1 MLEHLRDKHGLR
13 TNEAEE
19 DRKRSEHGLPLGK
32 KRNRMAPETAEARM
46 CSRYWL
52 EFAELTD
59 DDWTE
64 AKQKE
69 RALLARLEE
78 QDARWLAQSES
89 AAGDGIG
96 EDGDEIGDEY
106 GDGDEHRDSDRSG
119 EGSGEGDGFSGRGG
133 SGRGSRGVGSGG
145 GMGGPGLYQGLWRR
159 EFFAVVTFW
168 RRMSSSSL
176 LRSGRVMARHSQV
189 ANRFELDRGQHY
201 ERPAEAATA
210 IVVDRGS
217 PLMTGKPAY
226 TGANKSVAMSS
237 LIASAFLPARYL
249 I

>member
-89 AAGDGIG
+89 AAGDSIG
-96 EDGDEIGDEY
+96 EDRDEIGDEY

-133 SGRGSRGVGSGG
+133 FWQGLSRR
-145 GMGGPGLYQGLWRR
+145 GLWRR
-159 EFFAVVTFW
+159 YGGARALPRALETRV
-168 RRMSSSSL
+168 
-176 LRSGRVMARHSQV
+176 LRCRD
-189 ANRFELDRGQHY
+189 E
-201 ERPAEAATA
+201 
-210 IVVDRGS
+210 
-217 PLMTGKPAY
+217 
-226 TGANKSVAMSS
+226 
-237 LIASAFLPARYL
+237 
-249 I
+249 